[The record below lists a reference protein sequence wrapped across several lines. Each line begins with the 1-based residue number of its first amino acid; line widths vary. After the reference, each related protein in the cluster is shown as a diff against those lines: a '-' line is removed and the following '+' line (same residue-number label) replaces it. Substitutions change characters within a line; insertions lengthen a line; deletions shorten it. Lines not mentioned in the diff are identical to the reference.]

1 MARKSAAVQP
11 EYYGWVIVFVAFGLN
26 VLCFGGLALVS
37 VLIIPLSQ
45 EFGWQRGEVAA
56 SYTIASISIAI
67 AGVAFGRVY
76 DRYGVRALSALGA
89 ITVSACLLLLSRVSA
104 LWQLYVLYAVLGAL
118 GPGAVYIPL
127 TAAVTN
133 WFKGN
138 RGFAVGIATAGA
150 TIGMGTV
157 PFIAS
162 AVMVYTGWQDAL
174 AYLGLAYIVV
184 AFPLVLLVRDPTKA
198 EVVEVS
204 TSGKL
209 SQEETGP
216 ISPREALA
224 WICTAII
231 FCCVCMAVPQVHV
244 PALASDLGLSLERAA
259 SVLTVIMFSGAVGRV
274 ALGRISDRVGPLNT
288 YILASLGQTAF
299 VFWFTQASSLTS
311 FYILAAGFG
320 LFSGGVSMSA
330 LLTIRSLVPSR
341 IAGTAI
347 GLVSFFGWVGMGL
360 GGYLGGYFFDVSG
373 TYVVS
378 FAMAAAIGTAN
389 LAILIS
395 FFIRLRR
402 ARRGRLG
409 VRRVQH
415 A

>member
-1 MARKSAAVQP
+1 
-11 EYYGWVIVFVAFGLN
+11 
-26 VLCFGGLALVS
+26 
-37 VLIIPLSQ
+37 
-45 EFGWQRGEVAA
+45 
-56 SYTIASISIAI
+56 
-67 AGVAFGRVY
+67 
-76 DRYGVRALSALGA
+76 
-89 ITVSACLLLLSRVSA
+89 
-104 LWQLYVLYAVLGAL
+104 
-118 GPGAVYIPL
+118 
-127 TAAVTN
+127 
-133 WFKGN
+133 
-138 RGFAVGIATAGA
+138 
-150 TIGMGTV
+150 
-157 PFIAS
+157 
-162 AVMVYTGWQDAL
+162 
-174 AYLGLAYIVV
+174 
-184 AFPLVLLVRDPTKA
+184 
-198 EVVEVS
+198 
-204 TSGKL
+204 
-209 SQEETGP
+209 
-216 ISPREALA
+216 
-224 WICTAII
+224 
-231 FCCVCMAVPQVHV
+231 
-244 PALASDLGLSLERAA
+244 
-259 SVLTVIMFSGAVGRV
+259 
-274 ALGRISDRVGPLNT
+274 LNT

-409 VRRVQH
+409 VGRVQH